1 MAIIDYVLPT
11 RINSR
16 WQGARTKLST
26 LDTAQPPLPL
36 KVLIS
41 GQKEPI
47 APTGTINNPF
57 RTAKLLTNGNHR
69 RNHKQSVTE
78 ASHQDKPWK
87 VRCALYTCNLLIPQ
101 NTPTT
106 APMNNTNNT
115 QTAKAQHQNAAH
127 HPPHTQ
133 KELTPGQEEPIA
145 PTGTINNPIRTSSP
159 NPGHSPQAPLP
170 RLSPGG
176 AKATSTIKVGVTCI
190 PPLHYALPSKARKSL

>member
-1 MAIIDYVLPT
+1 MTRCAHQALDLGHSPT
-11 RINSR
+11 S
-16 WQGARTKLST
+16 
-26 LDTAQPPLPL
+26 PPPPPL

-47 APTGTINNPF
+47 TPTGTINNPF

-87 VRCALYTCNLLIPQ
+87 ARCALYTCNLLIPQ

-159 NPGHSPQAPLP
+159 NPGHSPQAPP
-170 RLSPGG
+170 SPASAPEGP
-176 AKATSTIKVGVTCI
+176 K
-190 PPLHYALPSKARKSL
+190 PLQQLKWD

>member
-1 MAIIDYVLPT
+1 MTRCAHQALDLGHSPHLPT
-11 RINSR
+11 
-16 WQGARTKLST
+16 
-26 LDTAQPPLPL
+26 PL
-36 KVLIS
+36 KVLTP

-78 ASHQDKPWK
+78 A
-87 VRCALYTCNLLIPQ
+87 CNLLIPQ

-159 NPGHSPQAPLP
+159 NPGHSPQALP
-170 RLSPGG
+170 PQPWNGQRHF
-176 AKATSTIKVGVTCI
+176 KN
-190 PPLHYALPSKARKSL
+190 

>member
-1 MAIIDYVLPT
+1 MTRCTHQALDLGHSPYLPT
-11 RINSR
+11 
-16 WQGARTKLST
+16 
-26 LDTAQPPLPL
+26 PL

-87 VRCALYTCNLLIPQ
+87 ARCALYTCNLLIPQ

-115 QTAKAQHQNAAH
+115 QTAKAQHQNAT
-127 HPPHTQ
+127 HPTPKKSQ
-133 KELTPGQEEPIA
+133 PQAKKNPLTTPPG
-145 PTGTINNPIRTSSP
+145 
-159 NPGHSPQAPLP
+159 PQAPIPTQPASPPQQP
-170 RLSPGG
+170 RM
-176 AKATSTIKVGVTCI
+176 AKATPTIEPGLTRAPA
-190 PPLHYALPSKARKSL
+190 PPKPRKPLQNPECLAHHEVET